1 MDLVP
6 DHFYVASFLFC
17 GYSSFLNLSM
27 DTNFLFCFSLPLFC
41 MVSAFLFTFDSLSCC
56 DWGCLDAVHLWGN
69 RELYVVLELG
79 FVAEWERT
87 ELAGCCATP
96 ASDVRGRVCGT
107 GAVPPCVGVSL
118 HLRRLWV
125 QGTLCF
131 CLFVCLLPFSSGIGR
146 NTCASRTILYDNPPE
161 MFAVQQFLQ
170 VSSLWKS
177 YMFGV
182 KNFLLFFQ
190 TRWECVD
197 DLLPYHH

>member
-1 MDLVP
+1 MFRIIFMSH
-6 DHFYVASFLFC
+6 HFYFVDTVASWISRWIRTFCFVFHYLCFVWCQLFC
-17 GYSSFLNLSM
+17 
-27 DTNFLFCFSLPLFC
+27 LPLTLFPVVTEGAW
-41 MVSAFLFTFDSLSCC
+41 MLFTCEAIGSCTWCWSLVS
-56 DWGCLDAVHLWGN
+56 WQSESVQSWQGAVH
-69 RELYVVLELG
+69 
-79 FVAEWERT
+79 
-87 ELAGCCATP
+87 TP